1 MERTLKTLGKWSIKY
16 RWAFIAVWL
25 VIFGLGGYYAT
36 QVGDYL
42 TGGGWG
48 VPGSGSNQAYELVSE
63 EFESRDATSLSFVIS
78 HEEYE
83 VDSPT
88 YREALAQLT
97 STLSAEL
104 EIDSVYTWLDAEEGL
119 KDYFISDHFHTSIGF
134 IEMNVDEGF
143 AQKILPDIQKRLTD
157 SLSNDF
163 DATIL
168 GAPAFW
174 GEMNQLSQS
183 GLEKAHLYAL
193 PIIILVLLLVFRSVM
208 SSLTPLLLSGFSIV
222 ASLGVLYF
230 IAQIFEL
237 SIFVLDAALMLGIG
251 VGIDFALIFIKRFR
265 EQLDTVRDHY
275 QAVIETMATA
285 GHAIL
290 FSALTIIGSMSAI
303 LIVDI
308 AAVRSIALGVI
319 IVVTFLM
326 LTSLSLLPAVL
337 AVCGEKIN
345 SLRIP
350 FMSIKTVPTQQGR
363 WYRLA
368 HRVMKRPVSYF
379 VGSVLFLTVLA
390 WPAFEL
396 EVSTPDSRMLPEDTQ
411 VRSGMR
417 YLEDGFGVGYS
428 APIQVVVSTEN
439 ENLTSSEMISNLQQ
453 LEEGLQGI
461 ANVEAVH
468 SPFSFFPEMSSEDI
482 HYLLNENQELLT
494 NDEWMMLNRNLSE
507 NHQVVIFDVISNNHS
522 SSEESRAIVQE
533 IRENFTI
540 DEYWTVLVGGETAE
554 GMDTSQ
560 SLNDSLPVVLVLT
573 LTLLFIVLMIT
584 FKSLILP
591 LKAIVMNIL
600 SLGAT
605 YGVLVAVFQWGF
617 GSNLFGFGEFGFI
630 QSFIP
635 ILLLGLLFSLSTDYE
650 VFLLSRVQ
658 EEYEKG
664 ISNEESVALGLE
676 KTAPMISGAA
686 LIMIAVFGSF
696 AFAGVLPM
704 QQLGFGMALA
714 IALDATVVRLFLVPA
729 TMKLLGAWNWWLPFR
744 RQKLK
749 PSPAKDRF
757 MN

>member
-78 HEEYE
+78 HEKYE
-83 VDSPT
+83 VDSPP

-97 STLSAEL
+97 STLSAES

-119 KDYFISDHFHTSIGF
+119 KDYFISDHLHTSIGF

-265 EQLDTVRDHY
+265 EQLDTVSNHY
-275 QAVIETMATA
+275 HAVVETMATA

-326 LTSLSLLPAVL
+326 LTSLTLLPAVL
-337 AVCGEKIN
+337 AVFGEKIN

-350 FMSIKTVPTQQGR
+350 FMSIKNVPTQQGR

-368 HRVMKRPVSYF
+368 HRVMKRPILYF

-439 ENLTSSEMISNLQQ
+439 ENLTSPEMISNLQR

-461 ANVEAVH
+461 ANVEAVQ
-468 SPFSFFPEMSSEDI
+468 SLFSFFPEMSSEDI
-482 HYLLNENQELLT
+482 HYLLDENQELLT

-540 DEYWTVLVGGETAE
+540 DEYWTVSVGGETAE